1 MNSRELKEGLKNFYI
16 RREVNNSSFGPHC
29 FTQGLQPTYWAS
41 SYPAMLYSLIGIL
54 DGIKDE
60 DKKSWLSYLENGQNP
75 KTGFFNE
82 PITLVNQPGPGTH
95 KAEDILW
102 HGATFVIGAMHVLG
116 GKPIHP
122 FSIINEYKE
131 PGKMEE
137 WLEGLDWTNPW
148 KAGNFTYDMGCII
161 GADYEV
167 TGNTKNINT
176 MNEYF
181 HWHDNNTDIE
191 TGWWNPT
198 GESPLFMQQFGGYH
212 SLMVYWM
219 FGREVPDPEKM
230 IMSSLSLQS
239 ENGSYKE
246 YGCCGDMDVI
256 DTVVSLSRQYD
267 ICKKEVKASVEKFYP
282 YLIKLWDKDGGFKGL
297 PNELHI
303 DLGWKLHEGKIGK
316 ADSCSTYFRTFTLS
330 LVNEILE
337 LDWLLD
343 IKWKHIDGF
352 SHGRRPD
359 KLL

>member
-1 MNSRELKEGLKNFYI
+1 MKSRELKEGLKNFYK
-16 RREVNNSSFGPHC
+16 RREDINSTFGPHS
-29 FTQGLQPTYWAS
+29 FTPGLKPTYWAS

-54 DGIKDE
+54 NEFSYE
-60 DKKSWLSYLENGQNP
+60 DINSWLTYLQSGQNEI
-75 KTGFFNE
+75 TGFFNE
-82 PITLVNQPGPGTH
+82 PINSDNQPSGGTH

-102 HGATFVIGAMHVLG
+102 HGATFIIGAIHVLG

-122 FSIINEYKE
+122 FSIINKYKK

-148 KAGNFTYDMGCII
+148 KVGNWTYDMGCII
-161 GADYEV
+161 GSDYEI
-167 TGNTKNINT
+167 TGDKKNLKTIN
-176 MNEYF
+176 EFFY
-181 HWHDNNTDIE
+181 WHDTNTDNE
-191 TGWWNPT
+191 SGWWNPS
-198 GESPLFMQQFGGYH
+198 GEAPLYMQQFGGYH

-239 ENGSYKE
+239 ENGSYME
-246 YGCCGDMDVI
+246 HGCCGDMDVI

-267 ICKKEVKASVEKFYP
+267 ICHKEVKVSVEKFYP
-282 YLIKLWDKDGGFKGL
+282 YLMKLWDNSGGFMGL
-297 PNELHI
+297 PNALHI
-303 DLGWKLHEGKIGK
+303 DLGWKLHEGKVGK

-337 LDWLLD
+337 LDWLSD
-343 IKWKHIDGF
+343 INWKHMDGF
-352 SHGRRPD
+352 AHGRRPD